1 MAAIILSRSVSMAAV
16 QQYRSVKTIL
26 PRTQQHWVGD
36 GFHVH
41 PVLGRHAFTAEV
53 SPFLMLDYAVPKSF
67 KPTRSRLGVGQHPHR
82 GFETVTLAYQGEVEH
97 ADSAGNRGVIG
108 AGDIQW
114 MTAGRG
120 IIHEE
125 FHSTNFAK
133 SGGTFEM
140 VQLWV
145 NLPKEHKM
153 TAPRYQPIVAAETP
167 TVPLRAVAAGEACA
181 ADQEVGKV
189 RLISGE
195 LDGAVGPA
203 KTFTPVSLWDV
214 TLTTEGAPVELP
226 VGDRDNVLLLVRKG
240 AVVVGDDASARVGPQ
255 SLAILQKGGST
266 VRLVA
271 EEAHTEVLFLA
282 GATIDEPIAHRGP
295 FVMNEPAELDQA
307 MQDYSRG
314 RMGK

>member
-1 MAAIILSRSVSMAAV
+1 M
-16 QQYRSVKTIL
+16 
-26 PRTQQHWVGD
+26 
-36 GFHVH
+36 
-41 PVLGRHAFTAEV
+41 
-53 SPFLMLDYAVPKSF
+53 
-67 KPTRSRLGVGQHPHR
+67 
-82 GFETVTLAYQGEVEH
+82 
-97 ADSAGNRGVIG
+97 
-108 AGDIQW
+108 
-114 MTAGRG
+114 
-120 IIHEE
+120 
-125 FHSTNFAK
+125 
-133 SGGTFEM
+133 
-140 VQLWV
+140 
-145 NLPKEHKM
+145 
-153 TAPRYQPIVAAETP
+153 
-167 TVPLRAVAAGEACA
+167 
-181 ADQEVGKV
+181 
-189 RLISGE
+189 
-195 LDGAVGPA
+195 
-203 KTFTPVSLWDV
+203 